1 MPIPASHPSS
11 SLLARVQRWLG
22 LDDADDDSECPC
34 AVAAR
39 IERAGLEAR
48 AKQKAEKDAARLGK
62 APASVASG
70 VSGRSDSDQVANDGA
85 SSAQAY
91 STSDFAESSSS
102 SCSIAAARRVMAAQ
116 RTAQDVIQ
124 RASTMASSSASRADE
139 GKIDRAATYAMGGF
153 FHSGFLADTFVYLPE
168 VWLGADGEH

>member
-39 IERAGLEAR
+39 IERAGALAR
-48 AKQKAEKDAARLGK
+48 AKQKAEKDAAKLGNTPGALASAVDARLDSPVGDD
-62 APASVASG
+62 ASLAS
-70 VSGRSDSDQVANDGA
+70 
-85 SSAQAY
+85 AY
-91 STSDFAESSSS
+91 SSSEAS
-102 SCSIAAARRVMAAQ
+102 SCSIAAARRVMATQ
-116 RTAQDVIQ
+116 RTAQLSQ
-124 RASTMASSSASRADE
+124 RSLPGASASSSASRADE